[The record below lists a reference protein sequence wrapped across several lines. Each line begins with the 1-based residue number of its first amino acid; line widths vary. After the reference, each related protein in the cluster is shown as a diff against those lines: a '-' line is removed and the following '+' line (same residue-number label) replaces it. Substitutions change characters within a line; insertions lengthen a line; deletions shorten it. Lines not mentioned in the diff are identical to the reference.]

1 MSDNLYD
8 AVAKL
13 NQQPQNTNGA
23 DYFNQAKQRQL
34 SKFAQAV
41 QRNNAQVNA
50 NPYLPNTVNS
60 LTQYNPNELTQ
71 DTVTGDSNW
80 LNTQPNQQNTNIL
93 QDLGTS
99 WDMGVNSSSNSVRA
113 KWAELKNGGGD
124 TSRGVYDAYVLANNQ
139 AGLPS
144 VSYEEWKAKKEAGN
158 SKTYKELTQQDNQ
171 YFKNT
176 QENEQLHNQL
186 SKRYQDS
193 LQNKNEIAKTISDD
207 NQINAI
213 QKYGFG
219 VINNLANPYQAVVN
233 ASQSTPT
240 LAGVM
245 LLGSV
250 TGGTG
255 ALALTTLSEGLSSEN
270 DVYNATMQSKG
281 ANFDP
286 NDPNLLEAKSNA
298 FLVGAGSTAL
308 GGALAKRVG
317 GADLDNAS
325 TFIKKGGNVAGSVID
340 IAEENAIAYGTSK
353 SIEQATGQKQDHI
366 GSMADATVSTLAL
379 NSGMAGFGKGVQG
392 LTSIGAFGFDKTKQ
406 TVTDYTTNKT
416 SKQAPV
422 MLDPTS
428 NKYDPVGLYN
438 TAKANESKYK
448 DTDKIKYEQATKIVN
463 DIHNHIQDTI
473 ADYDTQIQEATDDVT
488 RDKLLKEKD
497 LFLQN
502 YANEITTRES
512 TQDSLDDSVE
522 QQILNNITKSGADDV
537 IQVHA
542 KNTQDLL
549 EKIYGKVKNNES
561 LTDDDL
567 AVINET
573 IQINRD
579 KLATLTKN
587 KTQTLTDE
595 FHKISDFSREP
606 KKVEA
611 LNKRLNL
618 NLHTQDFEQDGIQF
632 QGDFFSYGATD
643 YKQIAKDVKGQ
654 PDTLIK
660 DGKFFKQKDGKW
672 FQLLTDDDVN
682 KWTKAYN
689 DELSAYLNNH
699 KSSTTTKP
707 ITPHNFTD
715 IKVNKASDIPH
726 KFRIPFANINGKS
739 AHFSGGIIKADTLGF
754 MQLLDND
761 DEIANLAVGF
771 TSITGGK
778 HKNNSAVSHGTGFKF
793 DLDLKNGDDVQTY
806 KRIGQKVAD
815 LAKQHGYDVIVNA
828 EKKGW
833 GSIGKQ
839 GDVNFINGGGSHL
852 DIVVKGR
859 LNSGNNQ
866 TTQTATPNTTQN
878 SIVKSSWSNQKV
890 WRNLKNNTDFDD
902 VMSKTYSKYG
912 FSLAEQQVLKAQLA
926 QESGLKNLQTN
937 NNWGAGG
944 IAQFID
950 GTAKKYGINKF
961 DSVQAIDGQA
971 RYMKDLLKKYNG
983 DWAKALAS
991 YNTGEAN
998 VDKHWGT
1005 DGTGQGGGV
1014 MTMRWNKGNGE
1025 TLKYVENILAHAG
1038 SMTINGR
1045 SAPVQNTQT
1054 TQNIQTNQAPLNTA
1068 NVTTDTDTTG
1078 ADELTSKISELGAQI
1093 KSLQDAST
1101 KVPQTTT
1108 KADTTQSGKPID
1120 VSNDVD
1126 IQFNQL
1132 VKRYSRIQTDDE
1144 IATAQSKLNDLEKAG
1159 YDTNKVLALRQL
1171 LEAKIAIRGSNIQET
1186 QSQVYYGRNGK
1197 SSNDTN
1203 LGIKQYADVFER
1215 AVQTGNTTHIPKYI
1229 NWLDSFTVS
1238 HTQKAKVLN
1247 EAFEMNEPVKVA
1259 NVKGKGWTIMPMDS
1273 MFDGSIVGN
1282 VYTINENSKNL
1293 VEQINKEATA
1303 LSTFTNAWNQVL
1315 TPMLKNKSKSNFDVN
1330 QFLPK
1335 NPVQEQV
1342 IQKEQVTQEPV
1353 KTNQQK
1359 PVVNNERLKELNHH
1373 NQGLD
1378 DDKEHYVG
1386 MMSGT
1391 GAMRSLLNEGSRDE
1405 KGSWGNPYGVGINSK
1420 LNQESFKHSMNAY
1433 NNLLKERLQDDK
1445 AIKSLLGLRGKTLTY
1460 VKNNDKYPS
1469 KQSANLLDYY
1479 VNNIPEELV
1488 KQNDYKGIKEW
1499 INKQSIS
1506 FNDDGLFEVKQP
1518 KKQIQANK
1526 KDKKSVDTSNRQQ
1539 VFTGRDITKD
1549 LIKRLDNDLQK
1560 QAMDIFDVNDL
1571 DELVKAVFDY
1581 KNSEIRDSE
1590 KDELITYLKDDWQE
1604 HISLKPKER
1613 SKITSNSKHKKNAT
1627 NSIGLLGKDES
1638 VSFENKQEPSDYE
1651 TGSHNLSDWFYD
1663 TKDTLDDDEYKT
1675 IIEVLSKKYPD
1686 LTIGFDDSKADIK
1699 GGNIQ
1704 DITAQLVIYS
1714 TQKINGLLNEY
1725 VQEDNKVDKQMNGL
1739 IGSLAFVRN
1748 NIKQYLKTKEAKELS
1763 KEVKETLK
1771 QITQSKD
1778 PTLLYNK
1785 AIKDNDVQQVL
1796 KSIKVENG
1804 KVKGNLF
1811 SRIIKGITSFLGF
1824 KYDTVDNLY
1833 EKVLQT
1839 AGDTA
1844 KLQYNEF
1851 GVKVDAKL
1859 TALKNAN
1866 PKDELN
1872 KPLKEQ
1878 DIFRAYV
1885 TQSKKPL
1892 SSVVNLITELNIQRG
1907 KLIQKLGMDKPNKE
1921 QSIQLDH
1928 FITFNNQFEEHL
1940 IDSFGAVS
1948 DKKYAYKDLKN
1959 YFLNDD
1965 KSIDENVLTAM
1976 STAVYDYM
1984 IVNGSIS
1991 KDIKGIGK
1999 LLGVSEDDIKN
2010 THISG
2015 ELIKKYKYIGESN
2028 TVVALDIGKSVVTL
2042 LGLDINENAPN
2053 DLLSKL
2059 HASIGAWAISA
2070 MQSADLVHINKL
2082 NSNEYEND
2090 KALVNGKN
2098 QQVLEDSKQ
2107 EISFVSAVTP
2117 DGENLNP
2124 LIREIQ
2130 KLNKGTMG
2138 YLMNLMGGSS
2148 KEKYPSLD
2156 KPKKVKTKIKG
2167 TNSTVSQKQQ
2177 DIIDKAQQEAYV
2189 VNESMLSVMQS
2200 LSELD
2205 NSKFMQMVGAK
2216 ITDATL
2222 NKMQISKRESA
2233 ISKAENMAT
2242 ALQSALDWVDVVPSI
2257 DGVRKFYDTMFVAKN
2272 DRMHLNS
2279 TVFNVQSNKLHRAM
2293 ADNESFKINLG
2304 KVDNKP
2310 IWFKDGKITP
2320 MGYFIRA
2327 VFENAE
2333 GTEDYFKNKLKDK
2346 YKQGFTVDKV
2356 STQDFNDV
2364 AWEYLNTDEVQ
2375 TAIKAMQ
2382 AVQNGTGTKDDVAV
2396 IYAMVKAWGMEGSS
2410 LRALV
2415 EASNLFTA
2423 IENKTEFVTSLG
2435 LGSDGINN
2443 GIAIGTYLL
2452 GVMDNVFNNMVGLFS
2467 KNDTHQD
2474 YFSTRLDFKLND
2486 YYEGLKSYLE
2496 DSIKSKKQSLE
2507 ESIDEAKTDKQKN
2520 FLEKQLNNLN
2530 TIEFLNSTLTGRKT
2544 LKAILIPFGYGS
2556 GFDSLTRAGSR
2567 QMMTDIYER
2576 MEKITTDE
2584 ELDDLNENLSILLD
2598 KDIEITHDELL
2609 TYEFSKKDEALLQ
2622 TAYVNLM
2629 KGIISDALKAYA
2641 PKMIYARKIINGLHS
2656 ATSQAYIS
2664 AFIELSNKALKDK
2677 QDKLKEQ
2684 YKELKPT
2691 ELKAIL
2697 DFHKLTK
2704 KEIDEQVFAPLSK
2717 AFPTIK
2723 TGYTVGE
2730 ETTESDIELIQKTT
2744 QLDFETGVES
2754 VNYMFDGEALAKVTA
2769 NLGIRIHT
2777 FTDTGV
2783 TGHSQAV
2790 QSSDSVNSSYAMV
2803 LQDGTVNQNV
2813 HDANIGAIDKQ
2824 VQMGQAQNKGFYHNL
2839 ISYHESIETIK
2850 ATVKT
2855 LSQLDTA
2862 GLLSKEIADNFINS
2876 LSSNPRVQFVITSEL
2891 LNKNHSTK
2899 ELLNTIVNDLVL
2911 YAKEQ
2916 ETKKLKALQELSVVQ
2931 QYGTEG
2937 GQYTP
2942 TQDDYKLID
2951 EQLQKID
2958 SIDLSLDLQSDLGK
2972 TYFIQ
2977 GIHYNTFESFTD
2989 LAYQITYFE
2998 KDEQSGKYNKEVFNL
3013 DEFHQAI
3020 DDNPHKV
3027 NEYVDI
3033 LFKEENLKDRLQ
3045 FPISESKVHSHGISL
3060 SNLFMDKLFKEN
3072 PDVYNERLQSVY
3084 DKAQIELALFEGL
3097 DIKSDDV
3104 ALPKSMN
3111 EIVNYTGGAYGAD
3124 TDWDLI
3130 GREFGVV
3137 NHTHFRASGN
3147 VSKRLKENGV
3157 EGVYLTKDELEKGRN
3172 EVNKLLGTNHTDN
3185 TAGNLQ
3191 GRNYYQVNNADAVY
3205 AIASLAKKRGK
3216 YVKGGTNTAV
3226 ALALAMDKPVFVWD
3240 ISTESWYKFIDKK
3253 PVKVD
3258 TPVLTTKFAGIGA
3271 RDIEKYNKPD
3281 KGEFTGNN
3289 KDFVGQDKRDKALQA
3304 IKDVYQKTKETI
3316 ETNNNSE
3323 FVGLDNAVNI
3333 YEKLPNKSITGNV
3346 TLDKSGAIYSLRS
3359 NNKYHFGNPFSSTVK
3374 NKGLIETKSVKES
3387 VIRYIDWV
3395 INSNDDRANWIRQQ
3409 IQIGK
3414 IKNKPIY
3421 YYKELYE
3428 ASHATALD
3436 YLINK
3441 YNWENNNPEI
3451 LGFYNNG
3458 HHAIKPINKDRLIYG
3473 DIFEQD
3479 GIPVITTNLQGIHGA
3494 GLAKLAKNKGLITQ
3508 GQGKFKATQKAISF
3522 PVKGWEDSTQLVKG
3536 ATWSESVT
3544 GKNIDLVKDSANKL
3558 IEYANKI
3565 KDQTILLPM
3574 VGLGHGEGDFDSIA
3588 PIIKNIL
3595 NSTSNINLILS
3606 DDKTNT
3612 GTRKGTVRQD
3622 NSKDLQEKLLNYL
3635 GIIDDTKTNEHK
3647 LNATTDL
3654 PRYPEVSLN
3663 NTHKP
3668 IVLSNN
3674 PIKPTTNKTNKEYNL
3689 ESLIE
3694 SVRKTVEKDNK
3705 DQQANIQLLGF
3716 VFEAMKQFNYDI
3728 KIKMTDL
3735 GSYTING
3742 KTYKNQGAYDVS
3754 TNILELDSDW
3764 FSTASN
3770 RDKQTLVA
3778 HELLHALT
3786 EQSINS
3792 PSGKLVV
3799 KAVTDLTSMRE
3810 QLLDVYNDLSDK
3822 LDPKLVAKLDLMFD
3836 FDENY
3841 QLGALGEF
3849 VAYGMTDKDI
3859 RQFINTHLK
3868 TDTKTSIKKG
3878 FKDKLDRFLNAV
3890 HTMLGLKGKQ
3900 PFNDFAKSVSQLVG
3914 KYETNEQGRLFSKS
3928 VDVVAETHKPKNTN
3942 EQINI
3947 NQLDNINPK
3956 RFSRIQSDDDVVS
3969 EVNSMTAIEATKTL
3983 KHNVSDEFNKHLDN
3997 TIDKVFGKYAYNQTN
4012 KKKVLDSIKVKTV
4025 QSFAIGL
4032 GLSDKESAV
4041 YEAHKTILDEF
4052 IKTKAD
4058 TQAVNELY
4066 KIREQFIKQFGSAK
4080 DLAPIYGTQ
4089 WDKLDKVSQRQLT
4102 NLHKHLLSGTD
4113 SVAKIA
4119 SLVTASYKF
4128 NSFMNVDR
4136 IKLNQKATGSWF
4148 DKLMTIIQDVLD
4160 WFNNMTAGNN
4170 SKLYTKSVSN
4180 ITNKLIKID
4189 VASRNKQTGYY
4200 DKAWKATGYVGNFA
4214 SKTLYKGVYLGA
4226 KAVGAKEV
4234 SQLAKGLS
4242 KRYISS
4248 DDIAE
4253 QLANDIDTTHI
4264 PNKYYGEIRNV
4275 VNEIAGA
4282 GNMRTMVEKLT
4293 RLVQST
4299 AQTRQKIKTAVSNTL
4314 QQVFDDKPS
4323 KEVKS
4328 ALGRVLVRTDIQ
4340 SLLET
4345 MNSTQAIAM
4354 LFNDDKRHAKIVEL
4368 TDKLLELQDGQAIV
4382 NQTKALSAYMVDQ
4395 VTAPNLVK
4403 NAYGIAY
4410 GLGRTGQNYD
4420 DNVRQVIDTLTT
4432 LQAIEY
4438 TNNDYINLIK
4448 PYKDSPDKLVAV
4460 IKQHKAIV
4468 DKDKEEFKHNP
4479 FNMQKG
4485 FGSDLVDP
4493 HKSIKYISL
4502 EDTKAIQKALAEGWE
4517 QVVEELPQDKN
4528 DLAPVVAMFYHPSIS
4543 YTRRV
4548 SGALDLA
4555 DSHSKGTSV
4564 YSELDNNDYLN
4575 QVIQSRANDL
4585 AQIGGYKEFNPY
4597 DYSGSLVASYGTD
4610 GRVIEL
4616 HYEMHGF
4623 TRDNLLERSHDVF
4636 EMLGTM
4642 AGTSNFKPL
4651 IRESQKQVAKVLK
4664 KDFVDNYKINPSLFV
4679 LLDPNSSD
4687 PKVRDDFRQLPYAM
4701 RKELSDEFGMGKPI
4715 YIRAS
4720 AYNGILGYKKY
4731 SVKDI
4736 WDKAYRI
4743 NESIEQ
4749 GFRPTEKLNNIEK
4762 FVMLLFK
4769 PFGLK
4774 SKGLAGQ
4781 IEELVQHIVGGI
4793 KDFIVIRNVRVIIG
4807 NILSNS
4813 LLLMLHG
4820 IDPITMI
4827 KGYTKAWT
4835 QGQRYNK
4842 WQNEYHELES
4852 QLAFVKPS
4860 EKARINGQ
4868 MRLLKERMANSS
4880 VNVFMQAGMMNTIV
4894 EDVTLFKEESDFKSP
4909 LEKKINKVT
4918 NKIPKEVKTVFDW
4931 LMVAPTTPAHKF
4943 LADATQFSDF
4953 GAKLVLAEHLM
4964 KKGMSANKAMSEAQD
4979 NFINF
4984 DVPTSKG
4991 MQYMNDV
4998 GLFMFTKF
5006 FLRFQRVI
5014 VRMFKEKPAQVL
5026 AQHYGVEYFTD
5037 VAGFLDPFMGFRI
5050 GNNPFHA
5057 SVFSGVGVVDDGVPL
5072 FNLVGG
5078 F

>member
-34 SKFAQAV
+34 SKFVQAV

-50 NPYLPNTVNS
+50 NPYLPNTVSS

-99 WDMGVNSSSNSVRA
+99 WDMGVNSSSNSFRA
-113 KWAELKNGGGD
+113 KWAEIKNGGGD

-144 VSYEEWKAKKEAGN
+144 VSYEKWKAKKEAGN
-158 SKTYKELTQQDNQ
+158 TKTYKELTQQDNQ

-176 QENEQLHNQL
+176 QENEQLYNQL
-186 SKRYQDS
+186 SKRYHDS
-193 LQNKNEIAKTISDD
+193 LQNKNEIAKTINED
-207 NQINAI
+207 NQTNAI
-213 QKYGFG
+213 QKWGFG

-240 LAGVM
+240 LAGTAII
-245 LLGSV
+245 GSV

-255 ALALTTLSEGLSSEN
+255 ALAFATLSEGLSSEN

-406 TVTDYTTNKT
+406 AVSDYTTNKT

-448 DTDKIKYEQATKIVN
+448 DTDKTKYEQATKIVN

-488 RDKLLKEKD
+488 REKAIQQKE

-522 QQILNNITKSGADDV
+522 QQILNNITKSGTDDV
-537 IQVHA
+537 IQTHA

-567 AVINET
+567 TIINET
-573 IQINRD
+573 IQSNRD
-579 KLATLTKN
+579 KLATLTQN
-587 KTQTLTDE
+587 KAQTLTDE

-618 NLHTQDFEQDGIQF
+618 NLHTQDFEQDGLQF

-672 FQLLTDDDVN
+672 FQLLTDDDAN

-689 DELSAYLNNH
+689 DDLSAYLNKY

-778 HKNNSAVSHGTGFKF
+778 HRNNSAVSHGTGFKF

-859 LNSGNNQ
+859 LNANQ
-866 TTQTATPNTTQN
+866 TTQTTTQN

-890 WRNLKNNTDFDD
+890 WRNLKNNTNFDD
-902 VMSKTYSKYG
+902 VMSSTYSKYG

-961 DSVQAIDGQA
+961 DPVQAIDGQA
-971 RYMKDLLKKYNG
+971 RYMKDLLNKYNG

-991 YNTGEAN
+991 YNTGEGN

-1038 SMTINGR
+1038 SMTINGQ

-1068 NVTTDTDTTG
+1068 NVTIDTDTTG
-1078 ADELTSKISELGAQI
+1078 TDELTSKISELEAQI
-1093 KSLQDAST
+1093 KALQDAST
-1101 KVPQTTT
+1101 KVAQTTT

-1197 SSNDTN
+1197 GNSDTN

-1215 AVQTGNTTHIPKYI
+1215 AVQTGNTNNLPKYLD
-1229 NWLDSFTVS
+1229 WLDSFTTN
-1238 HTQKAKVLN
+1238 HTQKAKALN

-1303 LSTFTNAWNQVL
+1303 LSIFTNAWNQVL

-1335 NPVQEQV
+1335 NPIQEQV

-1386 MMSGT
+1386 MVSTAGN
-1391 GAMRSLLNEGSRDE
+1391 MRSLYNEDSRDE
-1405 KGSWGNPYGVGINSK
+1405 KGSWGNPYGIGINGGFSR
-1420 LNQESFKHSMNAY
+1420 ETVKHSINSY
-1433 NNLLKERLQDDK
+1433 NELLKERLQDDK

-1499 INKQSIS
+1499 INNQSIS

-1571 DELVKAVFDY
+1571 DELVEAVFDY

-1613 SKITSNSKHKKNAT
+1613 SKITSNSKHKKSAT

-1638 VSFENKQEPSDYE
+1638 VSFENKQEPSVYE

-1675 IIEVLSKKYPD
+1675 IIEVLLKKYPD
-1686 LTIGFDDSKADIK
+1686 LTISFDDSKADIK
-1699 GGNIQ
+1699 GGNTQ
-1704 DITAQLVIYS
+1704 EITAQLVIYS

-1785 AIKDNDVQQVL
+1785 AIKDKAVQDVL

-1878 DIFRAYV
+1878 EIFKAYV

-1892 SSVVNLITELNIQRG
+1892 SSVINLITELNIQRG
-1907 KLIQKLGMDKPNKE
+1907 KLIQKLGMGKPNQE

-1940 IDSFGAVS
+1940 IHSFGAVS

-1965 KSIDENVLTAM
+1965 GSIDENVLTAM

-1984 IVNGSIS
+1984 IVNSSIS

-2028 TVVALDIGKSVVTL
+2028 TIVALDIGKSVATL

-2107 EISFVSAVTP
+2107 EISFVSVVTP

-2205 NSKFMQMVGAK
+2205 NNKFMQMVGAK
-2216 ITDATL
+2216 VTDATL

-2310 IWFKDGKITP
+2310 VWFKNGKITP

-2435 LGSDGINN
+2435 LQSDGINN

-2474 YFSTRLDFKLND
+2474 YFSTRLDFELND

-2520 FLEKQLNNLN
+2520 FFEKQLNNLN
-2530 TIEFLNSTLTGRKT
+2530 AIEFLNSTLTGRKT

-2576 MEKITTDE
+2576 MEEITTDK
-2584 ELDDLNENLSILLD
+2584 ELNDLNKNLSILLD

-2622 TAYVNLM
+2622 TAYVDLM

-2641 PKMIYARKIINGLHS
+2641 PKMIYARKITNGLHS

-2664 AFIELSNKALKDK
+2664 AFIELSNKALQDK

-2839 ISYHESIETIK
+2839 INYHENIETIK

-2862 GLLSKEIADNFINS
+2862 GLLTKEIADNFINS

-3097 DIKSDDV
+3097 DTKLYDNSTSNNDV
-3104 ALPKSMN
+3104 
-3111 EIVNYTGGAYGAD
+3111 
-3124 TDWDLI
+3124 
-3130 GREFGVV
+3130 
-3137 NHTHFRASGN
+3137 
-3147 VSKRLKENGV
+3147 
-3157 EGVYLTKDELEKGRN
+3157 
-3172 EVNKLLGTNHTDN
+3172 
-3185 TAGNLQ
+3185 
-3191 GRNYYQVNNADAVY
+3191 
-3205 AIASLAKKRGK
+3205 
-3216 YVKGGTNTAV
+3216 
-3226 ALALAMDKPVFVWD
+3226 
-3240 ISTESWYKFIDKK
+3240 STEF
-3253 PVKVD
+3253 
-3258 TPVLTTKFAGIGA
+3258 F
-3271 RDIEKYNKPD
+3271 
-3281 KGEFTGNN
+3281 
-3289 KDFVGQDKRDKALQA
+3289 
-3304 IKDVYQKTKETI
+3304 
-3316 ETNNNSE
+3316 
-3323 FVGLDNAVNI
+3323 GLGNAVNI
-3333 YEKLPNKSITGNV
+3333 YNKLPNKSITGNV

-3359 NNKYHFGNPFSSTVK
+3359 NNRYHFGNPFSSTVK
-3374 NKGLIETKSVKES
+3374 NKGLIGTKSTKES
-3387 VIRYIDWV
+3387 VVRYIDWV

-3414 IKNKPIY
+3414 IKDKPIY
-3421 YYKELYE
+3421 YYKELNE

-3441 YNWENNNPEI
+3441 YNWENN
-3451 LGFYNNG
+3451 
-3458 HHAIKPINKDRLIYG
+3458 
-3473 DIFEQD
+3473 
-3479 GIPVITTNLQGIHGA
+3479 
-3494 GLAKLAKNKGLITQ
+3494 
-3508 GQGKFKATQKAISF
+3508 
-3522 PVKGWEDSTQLVKG
+3522 
-3536 ATWSESVT
+3536 
-3544 GKNIDLVKDSANKL
+3544 
-3558 IEYANKI
+3558 
-3565 KDQTILLPM
+3565 
-3574 VGLGHGEGDFDSIA
+3574 
-3588 PIIKNIL
+3588 
-3595 NSTSNINLILS
+3595 
-3606 DDKTNT
+3606 KT
-3612 GTRKGTVRQD
+3612 KQ
-3622 NSKDLQEKLLNYL
+3622 
-3635 GIIDDTKTNEHK
+3635 
-3647 LNATTDL
+3647 
-3654 PRYPEVSLN
+3654 
-3663 NTHKP
+3663 
-3668 IVLSNN
+3668 
-3674 PIKPTTNKTNKEYNL
+3674 YNL
-3689 ESLIE
+3689 EGLIE
-3694 SVRKTVEKDNK
+3694 SVRKTVEKGNK

-3716 VFEAMKQFNYDI
+3716 VFDAMKQFNYDI

-3735 GSYTING
+3735 GSHTING
-3742 KTYKNQGAYDVS
+3742 KTYKNQGVYDVS
-3754 TNILELDSDW
+3754 TNTLELDNDW

-3770 RDKQTLVA
+3770 TAKQTVIA

-3786 EQSINS
+3786 EQSINN
-3792 PSGKLVV
+3792 PKGKLVQ

-3810 QLLDVYNDLSDK
+3810 QLLDVYNGLSDK
-3822 LDPKLVAKLDLMFD
+3822 LDPKLIAKLDLMFD

-3890 HTMLGLKGKQ
+3890 HTMLGLKGKK
-3900 PFNDFAKSVSQLVG
+3900 PFDDFAKSVSQLVG

-3928 VDVVAETHKPKNTN
+3928 VDAVAETHKPKNTN

-3956 RFSRIQSDDDVVS
+3956 RFSRIQSDNDVVS
-3969 EVNSMTAIEATKTL
+3969 EVNDMTAIEAIKTL

-4025 QSFAIGL
+4025 QFFAIGL

-4080 DLAPIYGTQ
+4080 DLASIYGTD

-4102 NLHKHLLSGTD
+4102 NLHKHLLSGTH
-4113 SVAKIA
+4113 SVAKIV

-4136 IKLNQKATGSWF
+4136 VKLNQKATGSWF
-4148 DKLMTIIQDVLD
+4148 DKLMTIIQNVLD

-4170 SKLYTKSVSN
+4170 SRLYTKSVSN

-4555 DSHSKGTSV
+4555 DSHTKGTSV

-4585 AQIGGYKEFNPY
+4585 AQIGKHKEFNPY

>member
-50 NPYLPNTVNS
+50 NPYLPNTVSS
-60 LTQYNPNELTQ
+60 LTRYNPNELTQ

-80 LNTQPNQQNTNIL
+80 LNTQPNQQNTNII
-93 QDLGTS
+93 QDFGTS

-158 SKTYKELTQQDNQ
+158 TKTYKELTQQDNQ

-186 SKRYQDS
+186 SKRYHDS
-193 LQNKNEIAKTISDD
+193 LQNKNEIAKTINED
-207 NQINAI
+207 NQTNMI

-240 LAGVM
+240 LASAM

-255 ALALTTLSEGLSSEN
+255 ALALTTLSESLSSEN
-270 DVYNATMQSKG
+270 DVYKATMQSKG

-308 GGALAKRVG
+308 GGALAKRI
-317 GADLDNAS
+317 GATDLDNAS
-325 TFIKKGGNVAGSVID
+325 TFIKKGGNVAGIVND
-340 IAEENAIAYGTSK
+340 VAEENIIAYGTSK

-379 NSGMAGFGKGVQG
+379 NSGMTGFGKGVQG
-392 LTSIGAFGFDKTKQ
+392 LTSIGAFGFNKTKQ
-406 TVTDYTTNKT
+406 AVSDYTTNKT

-448 DTDKIKYEQATKIVN
+448 DTDKDKYEQATKIVN

-488 RDKLLKEKD
+488 QDKLLKEKD

-502 YANEITTRES
+502 YANEIITRES
-512 TQDSLDDSVE
+512 TQDSFNDDIE
-522 QQILNNITKSGADDV
+522 QQILNNITKSGTDDV
-537 IQVHA
+537 LQTHT

-567 AVINET
+567 AVIDET
-573 IQINRD
+573 IQSNRD
-579 KLATLTKN
+579 KLTTLTQN

-618 NLHTQDFEQDGIQF
+618 NLHTQDFEQDGLQF

-643 YKQIAKDVKGQ
+643 YKQIAKDVKEQ

-672 FQLLTDDDVN
+672 FQLLTDNDVN

-689 DELSAYLNNH
+689 DELSAYLNKH

-739 AHFSGGIIKADTLGF
+739 AHFNGGIIKADTLGF

-806 KRIGQKVAD
+806 KRIGQRVAD

-828 EKKGW
+828 EKRGW

-859 LNSGNNQ
+859 LNANQ
-866 TTQTATPNTTQN
+866 TTQTPVQSNGPLKAISVVSAGGGKPTVLKMSDGSVISMQGARNWRNFNSGNIEYGDFAKKHGAIGSDGRFAIFPDNETGDKARQALIFESGSYKNLSLKQAIARYAPPSENNTGHYYNAVLEAVGADKIMNSYKQNERKLILEAMKKVEGYKEGSTTIIEQGTGFSQSQETTQ
-878 SIVKSSWSNQKV
+878 
-890 WRNLKNNTDFDD
+890 
-902 VMSKTYSKYG
+902 
-912 FSLAEQQVLKAQLA
+912 
-926 QESGLKNLQTN
+926 
-937 NNWGAGG
+937 
-944 IAQFID
+944 
-950 GTAKKYGINKF
+950 
-961 DSVQAIDGQA
+961 
-971 RYMKDLLKKYNG
+971 
-983 DWAKALAS
+983 
-991 YNTGEAN
+991 
-998 VDKHWGT
+998 
-1005 DGTGQGGGV
+1005 
-1014 MTMRWNKGNGE
+1014 
-1025 TLKYVENILAHAG
+1025 
-1038 SMTINGR
+1038 
-1045 SAPVQNTQT
+1045 P
-1054 TQNIQTNQAPLNTA
+1054 NQAPLNTT
-1068 NVTTDTDTTG
+1068 VVDMYGDTDTD
-1078 ADELTSKISELGAQI
+1078 ELTNKISELEAQI

-1101 KVPQTTT
+1101 KVAQTTT
-1108 KADTTQSGKPID
+1108 KADTTQSSKPID

-1144 IATAQSKLNDLEKAG
+1144 IAIAQSKLNDLEKAG

-1197 SSNDTN
+1197 DSSDTN
-1203 LGIKQYADVFER
+1203 LGIKDYADVFER

-1229 NWLDSFTVS
+1229 NWLDSFTTS
-1238 HTQKAKVLN
+1238 HTQKAKALN
-1247 EAFEMNEPVKVA
+1247 EAFEMNEPIKVA

-1303 LSTFTNAWNQVL
+1303 LSTFTNAWNRVL
-1315 TPMLKNKSKSNFDVN
+1315 TPMLTNKANNFNVNGYLPKQPIQTQNQQVN
-1330 QFLPK
+1330 Q
-1335 NPVQEQV
+1335 
-1342 IQKEQVTQEPV
+1342 EPI
-1353 KTNQQK
+1353 K
-1359 PVVNNERLKELNHH
+1359 PTAVVDNTSNERLKELNHH
-1373 NQGLD
+1373 THALN

-1386 MMSGT
+1386 MVSSTGT
-1391 GAMRSLLNEGSRDE
+1391 GGIRSLLNKGSRDE

-1420 LNQESFKHSMNAY
+1420 LNQESVKHSMNAY

-1445 AIKSLLGLRGKTLTY
+1445 AIQSLLGLRGKKLSY
-1460 VKNNDKYPS
+1460 VKNSSKYPN

-1479 VNNIPEELV
+1479 ANNIPEELV
-1488 KQNDYKGIKEW
+1488 KQNDYKGIKDW
-1499 INKQSIS
+1499 IANQSIG
-1506 FNDDGLFEVKQP
+1506 FNDDGSFEVKQP
-1518 KKQIQANK
+1518 KKQIQVNK
-1526 KDKKSVDTSNRQQ
+1526 KDKKSIDTSNRQQ
-1539 VFTGRDITKD
+1539 VFTDKDITKD
-1549 LIKRLDNDLQK
+1549 LIKRLDKDLQK

-1571 DELVKAVFDY
+1571 DELVEAVFDY
-1581 KNSEIRDSE
+1581 KNSEITDSE
-1590 KDELITYLKDDWQE
+1590 KDELITYLEDDWQE

-1613 SKITSNSKHKKNAT
+1613 SKITSNSKHKKSAT
-1627 NSIGLLGKDES
+1627 NSTGLLGKDES
-1638 VSFENKQEPSDYE
+1638 VSFENKQEPSVYE

-1686 LTIGFDDSKADIK
+1686 LTISFDDSQSDIK
-1699 GGNIQ
+1699 GGSIQ
-1704 DITAQLVIYS
+1704 EITAQLVIYS
-1714 TQKINGLLNEY
+1714 TQKINGLLNTY
-1725 VQEDNKVDKQMNGL
+1725 VDESLGELTKTDKQINSL
-1739 IGSLAFVRN
+1739 IGSLGFVRN

-1844 KLQYNEF
+1844 KLQYKEF

-1878 DIFRAYV
+1878 DIFKAYV

-1907 KLIQKLGMDKPNKE
+1907 KLIQKLGMDKPNQE

-1928 FITFNNQFEEHL
+1928 FITFNNQFEKHL

-1965 KSIDENVLTAM
+1965 GSIDENVLTAM

-1984 IVNGSIS
+1984 IVNSSIS

-2028 TVVALDIGKSVVTL
+2028 TLVALDIGKSVATL

-2053 DLLSKL
+2053 ELLSKL

-2107 EISFVSAVTP
+2107 EISFVSVVTP

-2205 NSKFMQMVGAK
+2205 NNKFMQMVGAK
-2216 ITDATL
+2216 VTDTTL

-2242 ALQSALDWVDVVPSI
+2242 ALQSALDWIDVVPSI

-2310 IWFKDGKITP
+2310 VWFKDNKITP

-2346 YKQGFTVDKV
+2346 YKQGFTIDKV
-2356 STQDFNDV
+2356 ATADFNDV

-2415 EASNLFTA
+2415 EVANLFTA
-2423 IENKTEFVTSLG
+2423 IEGKTEFVTSLG

-2467 KNDTHQD
+2467 KNDIHQD

-2507 ESIDEAKTDKQKN
+2507 ESIDEAKTDKQKQ
-2520 FLEKQLNNLN
+2520 FREKQLNNLN
-2530 TIEFLNSTLTGRKT
+2530 AIEFLNSTLKGRKT

-2567 QMMTDIYER
+2567 QMMTDIYDR
-2576 MEKITTDE
+2576 MEKITTDK
-2584 ELDDLNENLSILLD
+2584 ELDELNENLSILLD
-2598 KDIEITHDELL
+2598 KDIKITHDELL

-2622 TAYVNLM
+2622 TVYVDLM

-2664 AFIELSNKALKDK
+2664 AFIKLSNKALKDK

-2697 DFHKLTK
+2697 DFHRLTK

-2803 LQDGTVNQNV
+2803 LEDGTVNQNV

-2839 ISYHESIETIK
+2839 ISYHENIETIK

-2862 GLLSKEIADNFINS
+2862 GLLTKEIADNFINS
-2876 LSSNPRVQFVITSEL
+2876 LSGNPRVQFVITSEL

-2899 ELLNTIVNDLVL
+2899 NLLNAIVNDLVL

-2916 ETKKLKALQELSVVQ
+2916 ETKKLNALKELSVVQ

-2937 GQYTP
+2937 GQYIP

-2958 SIDLSLDLQSDLGK
+2958 SIDLGLDLQSDLGS
-2972 TYFIQ
+2972 TYFVQ

-3020 DDNPHKV
+3020 EDNPHKV

-3033 LFKEENLKDRLQ
+3033 LFEQENLKDRLQ
-3045 FPISESKVHSHGISL
+3045 FPISESKVYSHGISL

-3072 PDVYNERLQSVY
+3072 PDTYDERLQNVY
-3084 DKAQIELALFEGL
+3084 DNAQIELSLFEGL
-3097 DIKSDDV
+3097 DAKNDV
-3104 ALPKSMN
+3104 ALAKSMN

-3130 GREFGVV
+3130 GREFGVI
-3137 NHTHFRASGN
+3137 NHTHFRANGN
-3147 VSKRLKENGV
+3147 VSKRLTENNV
-3157 EGVYLTKDELEKGRN
+3157 KGVYLTKDELEKGRN
-3172 EVNKLLGTNHTDN
+3172 EVNELLGTNYTDN
-3185 TAGNLQ
+3185 TTGNLQ
-3191 GRNYYQVNNADAVY
+3191 GRNYYQVNNADAIY
-3205 AIASLAKKRGK
+3205 AIASLAKEKGK

-3226 ALALAMDKPVFVWD
+3226 ALAIVMNKPVYVWD
-3240 ISTESWYKFIDKK
+3240 ISTESWYKFIGKK
-3253 PVKVD
+3253 FVVVD
-3258 TPVLTTKFAGIGA
+3258 TPVLTAKFAGIGT
-3271 RDIEKYNKPD
+3271 RDIENYNKPD
-3281 KGEFTGNN
+3281 KGKFTGNN
-3289 KDFVGQDKRDKALQA
+3289 KDFIGQDKRDKALQA

-3316 ETNNNSE
+3316 E
-3323 FVGLDNAVNI
+3323 
-3333 YEKLPNKSITGNV
+3333 
-3346 TLDKSGAIYSLRS
+3346 
-3359 NNKYHFGNPFSSTVK
+3359 
-3374 NKGLIETKSVKES
+3374 
-3387 VIRYIDWV
+3387 
-3395 INSNDDRANWIRQQ
+3395 
-3409 IQIGK
+3409 
-3414 IKNKPIY
+3414 
-3421 YYKELYE
+3421 
-3428 ASHATALD
+3428 AT
-3436 YLINK
+3436 
-3441 YNWENNNPEI
+3441 PEI
-3451 LGFYNNG
+3451 IGFYNNG
-3458 HHAIKPINKDRLIYG
+3458 HHVIKPINKDRLIYG

-3612 GTRKGTVRQD
+3612 GTRKSTVRQD
-3622 NSKDLQEKLLNYL
+3622 KSKDLQEKLLNYL
-3635 GIIDDTKTNEHK
+3635 AIIDDTKINEHK
-3647 LNATTDL
+3647 LNETTDL

-3705 DQQANIQLLGF
+3705 DQQANVQLLGF

-3735 GSYTING
+3735 GSHTING
-3742 KTYKNQGAYDVS
+3742 KTYKNQGVYDVS
-3754 TNILELDSDW
+3754 TNTLELDSDW

-3770 RDKQTLVA
+3770 TAKQTLIA

-3786 EQSINS
+3786 EQSINN
-3792 PSGKLVV
+3792 PKGKLVQ

-3810 QLLDVYNDLSDK
+3810 QLLDVYNGLSDK

-3900 PFNDFAKSVSQLVG
+3900 PFDDFAKSVSQLVG

-3969 EVNSMTAIEATKTL
+3969 EVNDMTAIEAIKTL
-3983 KHNVSDEFNKHLDN
+3983 KHNVSDKFNKHLDN

-4080 DLAPIYGTQ
+4080 DLAPIYGTD

-4119 SLVTASYKF
+4119 SLITASYKF
-4128 NSFMNVDR
+4128 NQFMTINR
-4136 IKLNQKATGSWF
+4136 AKINQKATGSWF
-4148 DKLMTIIQDVLD
+4148 DKLMNLIKDVLD

-4200 DKAWKATGYVGNFA
+4200 DKAWKATGYMGDFA
-4214 SKTLYKGVYLGA
+4214 SNMIKKTIVNKLPDMPEYNK
-4226 KAVGAKEV
+4226 AKEN
-4234 SQLAKGLS
+4234 GLT
-4242 KRYISS
+4242 
-4248 DDIAE
+4248 DE
-4253 QLANDIDTTHI
+4253 QIYNELIQNIEATYFG
-4264 PNKYYGEIRNV
+4264 NKFYGEIRNV
-4275 VNEIAGA
+4275 INEVAGS

-4420 DNVRQVIDTLTT
+4420 DNVRQMIDTLAT

-4438 TNNDYINLIK
+4438 TNNEYIDLIK

-4468 DKDKEEFKHNP
+4468 DKDKEEFKYNP
-4479 FNMQKG
+4479 FNIQKG

-4493 HKSIKYISL
+4493 HKSIRYISL

-4548 SGALDLA
+4548 SGGLDLA
-4555 DSHSKGTSV
+4555 DSHTKGTSV
-4564 YSELDNNDYLN
+4564 YSELDNNDYLS
-4575 QVIQSRANDL
+4575 QVIAPRADEL
-4585 AQIGGYKEFNPY
+4585 RQIGNIKDFNPY

-4664 KDFVDNYKINPSLFV
+4664 KDFVDNYKIDPRLFV

-4749 GFRPTEKLNNIEK
+4749 GFKPTEKLNNIEK

-4774 SKGLAGQ
+4774 AKGIAGQ

-4820 IDPITMI
+4820 VDPITMI

-4842 WQNEYHELES
+4842 WQNEYYELES
-4852 QLAFVKPS
+4852 QLNFAKPS
-4860 EKARINGQ
+4860 EKARIKQQ
-4868 MRLLKERMANSS
+4868 MSLLKERMINSS

-4918 NKIPKEVKTVFDW
+4918 NKIPKEIKTVFDW

-4964 KKGMSANKAMSEAQD
+4964 KKGMSANKAMSQAQD

-5057 SVFSGVGVVDDGVPL
+5057 SVFSGIGVADDGVPL